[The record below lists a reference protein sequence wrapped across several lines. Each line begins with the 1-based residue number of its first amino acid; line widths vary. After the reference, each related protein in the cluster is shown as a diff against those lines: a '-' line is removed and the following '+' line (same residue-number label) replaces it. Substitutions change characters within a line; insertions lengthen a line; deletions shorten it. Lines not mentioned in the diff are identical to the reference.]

1 MKKKFII
8 YLLFCWFIFWNNV
21 YAINSY
27 MNNTY
32 ENNFDKISYEVYEM
46 QKLFSWNYN
55 DWVIF
60 DVKWAKSKWYSKE
73 SIDISIEME
82 QITNKIIQTSK
93 NNKTNLNIENNFDI
107 ENSSSIIFSN
117 IKLTDYPKFEKFVTT
132 IKKTDDLET
141 VKQSNN
147 TTLGL
152 FDATEICG
160 SFWNHKPTSAAPWS
174 TQSINSLNQGK
185 TILYASG
192 FHPTSD
198 TYGGWWTRPQNYESW
213 ICGVGSF
220 RDHASINSSNTI
232 LYIQDYNG
240 FTPRWEPNPEINTYT
255 WPYAAW
261 PSYVYYWHWLY

>member
-1 MKKKFII
+1 
-8 YLLFCWFIFWNNV
+8 
-21 YAINSY
+21 

-132 IKKTDDLET
+132 I
-141 VKQSNN
+141 
-147 TTLGL
+147 
-152 FDATEICG
+152 
-160 SFWNHKPTSAAPWS
+160 
-174 TQSINSLNQGK
+174 
-185 TILYASG
+185 
-192 FHPTSD
+192 
-198 TYGGWWTRPQNYESW
+198 
-213 ICGVGSF
+213 
-220 RDHASINSSNTI
+220 
-232 LYIQDYNG
+232 
-240 FTPRWEPNPEINTYT
+240 
-255 WPYAAW
+255 
-261 PSYVYYWHWLY
+261 